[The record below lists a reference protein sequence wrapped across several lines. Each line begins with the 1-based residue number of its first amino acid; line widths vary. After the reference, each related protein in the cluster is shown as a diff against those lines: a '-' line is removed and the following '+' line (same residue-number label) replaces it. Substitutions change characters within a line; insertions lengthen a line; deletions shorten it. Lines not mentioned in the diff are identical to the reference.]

1 VTDFFERAFDVP
13 MTRRRL
19 IKGVAA
25 AGAATYVGSL
35 PKLAAASGGGNFRDF
50 QAIAPSAADELQVPA
65 GYETDIVIK
74 WGDVF
79 GTDITGKELVFG
91 YNCDYSAFFPFGGKA
106 DEGVIYVSHEYLV
119 PFFNSDWTPAMNAS
133 WNPLVEPYRSMMK
146 REKEEL
152 GGSLVHIKLGR
163 NGWGVVKGSRFNR
176 RFYAD
181 GPEIPYTGPVVGS
194 GLLPEGDVGLGT
206 LGNCSGCHTPWGT
219 VLTCEENP
227 QSFGLKRGVPLVFS
241 MGWIRDDESE
251 EGINYYVGEPGVNAL
266 PAGHPAAG
274 AAVEKPYYSYVTEID
289 PFTGEAVKHT
299 ALGRIH
305 HENVAIALGP
315 GGHVVAYTGDDAP
328 AADGMFFKYVSNRP
342 YRPGMPR
349 AEAMRLLAD
358 GQLYVAQWLPVAN
371 VGDGGA
377 VAKEGTGRW
386 HPLDMSDPES
396 CAFTTRWVE
405 QNIVAAN
412 GGDLRQF
419 RVPRAEDC
427 EVLPSDRRS
436 VLIALTSAR
445 GRPAAV
451 DPAAYGVVR
460 LLQEDTID
468 PHNATF
474 RWTDLLDGGQ
484 DSGFA
489 SPDNMGFSSPQELWV
504 VTDISTSSLNATPD
518 RGFNWHM
525 NNAIF
530 YVPLE
535 GRNRNVA
542 FRFANAPVEA
552 ELTGP
557 TFNQQQRTLFLNVQH
572 PGENSSGDPANPLH
586 YRSWWPYGNRTA
598 QSGTPAKPAPSLV
611 AIRKV
616 R

>member
-1 VTDFFERAFDVP
+1 MTDFFEHAFDVP

-25 AGAATYVGSL
+25 VGAATYVGAL
-35 PKLAAASGGGNFRDF
+35 PGVARSAGGGNFHDF
-50 QAIAPSAADELQVPA
+50 EAIAPSAADELQVPA
-65 GYETDIVIK
+65 GYDVDVVIK

-79 GTDITGKELVFG
+79 GRDAAGKDLVFG
-91 YNCDYSAFFPFGGKA
+91 YNCDYSAFFPFTGKG
-106 DEGVIYVSHEYLV
+106 DEGIVFVSHEYLV
-119 PFFNSDWTPAMNAS
+119 PFFTSDWVASMDAS
-133 WNPLVEPYRSMMK
+133 WNPLEEPYASLMK

-163 NGWGVVKGSRFNR
+163 NGWEVVGGSRFNR

-181 GPEIPYTGPVVGS
+181 APEIPFTGPLVGT
-194 GLLPEGDVGLGT
+194 GYLPEGDVGLGT

-219 VLTCEENP
+219 ILTCEENP
-227 QSFGLKRGVPLVFS
+227 QSFGIKRGMPFR
-241 MGWIRDDESE
+241 MGWIRDADGE
-251 EGINYYVGEPGVNAL
+251 EGINYYAGEAGPGLQNAL
-266 PAGHPAAG
+266 GTGLAI
-274 AAVEKPYYSYVTEID
+274 EKPYYHYVTEID

-305 HENVAIALGP
+305 HENVAIAIGP
-315 GGHVVAYTGDDAP
+315 GGHVIAYTGDDSP
-328 AADGMFFKYVSNRP
+328 SNPPDGMFFKYVSSKP

-349 AEAMRLLAD
+349 GEAMKLLAD
-358 GQLYVAQWLPVAN
+358 GQLYVARWLPTAN
-371 VGDGGA
+371 DPA
-377 VAKEGTGRW
+377 VDAGTGRW
-386 HPLDMSDPES
+386 YPLDMGDPDAL
-396 CAFTTRWVE
+396 AFTTRWVE
-405 QNIVAAN
+405 ENLVPAN
-412 GGDLRQF
+412 GGDLAQW

-445 GRPAAV
+445 GRPA

-460 LLQEDTID
+460 LLQEDTIA

-474 RWTDLLDGGQ
+474 RWAELLEGGQ
-484 DSGFA
+484 HTGFA
-489 SPDNMGFSSPQELWV
+489 SPDNMGFSGPQQLWV
-504 VTDISTSSLNATPD
+504 VTDISTSALNTNPLFA
-518 RGFNWHM
+518 WHM

-535 GRNRNVA
+535 GRNRNIA
-542 FRFANAPVEA
+542 FRFANAPVQA

-557 TFNQQQRTLFLNVQH
+557 TFNHQQRTLFLNVQH
-572 PGENSSGDPANPLH
+572 PGENTTGNPLVPDPTE

-598 QSGTPAKPAPSLV
+598 GSGTPAKPAPSLV